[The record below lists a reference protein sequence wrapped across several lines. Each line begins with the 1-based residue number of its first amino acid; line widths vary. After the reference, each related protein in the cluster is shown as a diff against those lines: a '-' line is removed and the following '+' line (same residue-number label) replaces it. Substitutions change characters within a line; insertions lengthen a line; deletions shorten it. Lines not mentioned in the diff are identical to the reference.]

1 MILPISRTSEFADI
15 KMILYLSIWLI
26 KKFQIYQKEIPTHF
40 LLKKKKYSL
49 KWATFFKMAFD
60 TIFSLSTS
68 LFENLAFVMS

>member
-1 MILPISRTSEFADI
+1 MILSLF
-15 KMILYLSIWLI
+15 IWLI

-40 LLKKKKYSL
+40 LLKKKYSL
-49 KWATFFKMAFD
+49 KLATFFKMAFD